1 MGKVVG
7 IIAEYNPFHNGHL
20 YHLLQAKDL
29 AQADYVVA
37 VISGNF
43 TQRGDTS
50 IVDKWTKAYMAI
62 CGGCDLVLE
71 LPTVYSISSAEN
83 FASGAIKILDSLK
96 IVDSIAFGAEASD
109 LATLNN
115 IANVLYTEP
124 RGYTNILTHE
134 LQKGISFPSARENA
148 ILMYLNDI
156 KRYANI
162 LNSPNNI
169 LAIEYLKALKTQK
182 SNMNPIMVKRS
193 KVYYNDDRI
202 VDDFASATA
211 IRKLI
216 KRREYED
223 LRKVVPR
230 STYKILSRQIR
241 DGNIVLGLENFEKEI
256 IYTLRKMSIRE
267 IANLPDVSEG
277 LENLIKNG
285 YKIVG
290 VVSQVD
296 KPQGRK
302 MVITPTPTKLIGQK
316 YNIPVF
322 QPVKIRDDYAFL
334 SELKPDIILTMAY
347 GQIIP
352 QAVLDIP
359 TFLPLNLHGS
369 ILPKYRG
376 ASPIQSALLNGDKS
390 TGITL
395 MEMVDKMDAGRMF
408 YKKEIAISNEDNYES
423 LSI

>member
-83 FASGAIKILDSLK
+83 FASGAVKILDSLK

-256 IYTLRKMSIRE
+256 IYTLRKMNIRE

-277 LENLIKNG
+277 LENLIKN
-285 YKIVG
+285 
-290 VVSQVD
+290 SAD
-296 KPQGRK
+296 NCND
-302 MVITPTPTKLIGQK
+302 MSKLIA
-316 YNIPVF
+316 NIKSKRYT
-322 QPVKIRDDYAFL
+322 QTRIQR
-334 SELKPDIILTMAY
+334 ILLY
-347 GQIIP
+347 
-352 QAVLDIP
+352 
-359 TFLPLNLHGS
+359 
-369 ILPKYRG
+369 
-376 ASPIQSALLNGDKS
+376 ALLGIDKKMMEDS
-390 TGITL
+390 KKVTPYVRVLGFTNKGKELISEINKRNPKINMITS
-395 MEMVDKMDAGRMF
+395 V
-408 YKKEIAISNEDNYES
+408 KKFIEKNNKPSNRTIMQMLQKDIFATDVYTLGFDFES
-423 LSI
+423 KANLDFTNNMIITN

>member
-256 IYTLRKMSIRE
+256 IYTLRKMNIRE

-277 LENLIKNG
+277 LENLIKN
-285 YKIVG
+285 
-290 VVSQVD
+290 SAD
-296 KPQGRK
+296 NCND
-302 MVITPTPTKLIGQK
+302 MSKLIA
-316 YNIPVF
+316 NIKSKRYT
-322 QPVKIRDDYAFL
+322 QTRIQR
-334 SELKPDIILTMAY
+334 ILLY
-347 GQIIP
+347 
-352 QAVLDIP
+352 
-359 TFLPLNLHGS
+359 
-369 ILPKYRG
+369 
-376 ASPIQSALLNGDKS
+376 ALLGIDKKMMEDS
-390 TGITL
+390 KKVTPYVRVLGFTNKGKELISEINKRNPKINMITS
-395 MEMVDKMDAGRMF
+395 V
-408 YKKEIAISNEDNYES
+408 KKFIEKNNKPSNRTIMQMLQKDIFATDVYTLGFDFES
-423 LSI
+423 KANLDFTNNMIITN

>member
-230 STYKILSRQIR
+230 STYKILSKQIR

-277 LENLIKNG
+277 LENLIKN
-285 YKIVG
+285 
-290 VVSQVD
+290 SAD
-296 KPQGRK
+296 NCND
-302 MVITPTPTKLIGQK
+302 MSKLIA
-316 YNIPVF
+316 NIKSKRYT
-322 QPVKIRDDYAFL
+322 QTRIQR
-334 SELKPDIILTMAY
+334 ILLY
-347 GQIIP
+347 
-352 QAVLDIP
+352 
-359 TFLPLNLHGS
+359 
-369 ILPKYRG
+369 
-376 ASPIQSALLNGDKS
+376 ALLGIDKKMMEDS
-390 TGITL
+390 KKVTPYVRVLGFTNKGKELISEINKRNPKINMITSVKKFIEKNNKPSNRTIMQML
-395 MEMVDKMDAGRMF
+395 QKDIFETDV
-408 YKKEIAISNEDNYES
+408 YKLGFDFES
-423 LSI
+423 KANLDFTNNMIITN

>member
-83 FASGAIKILDSLK
+83 FASGAVKILDSLK
-96 IVDSIAFGAEASD
+96 IIDSIAFGAEASD

-115 IANVLYTEP
+115 IANVLFQEP

-256 IYTLRKMSIRE
+256 IYTLRKMNIRE

-277 LENLIKNG
+277 LENLIKN
-285 YKIVG
+285 
-290 VVSQVD
+290 SAD
-296 KPQGRK
+296 NCND
-302 MVITPTPTKLIGQK
+302 MSKLIA
-316 YNIPVF
+316 NIKSKRYT
-322 QPVKIRDDYAFL
+322 QTRIQR
-334 SELKPDIILTMAY
+334 ILLY
-347 GQIIP
+347 
-352 QAVLDIP
+352 
-359 TFLPLNLHGS
+359 
-369 ILPKYRG
+369 
-376 ASPIQSALLNGDKS
+376 ALLGIDKKMMEDS
-390 TGITL
+390 KKVTPYVRVLGFTNKGKELISEINKRNPKINMITS
-395 MEMVDKMDAGRMF
+395 V
-408 YKKEIAISNEDNYES
+408 KKFIEKNNKPSNRTIMQMLQKDIFATDVYTLGFDFES
-423 LSI
+423 KANLDFTNNMIITN

>member
-83 FASGAIKILDSLK
+83 FASGAVKILDSLK

-115 IANVLYTEP
+115 IANVLFQEP

-277 LENLIKNG
+277 LENLIKN
-285 YKIVG
+285 
-290 VVSQVD
+290 SAD
-296 KPQGRK
+296 NCND
-302 MVITPTPTKLIGQK
+302 MSKLIA
-316 YNIPVF
+316 NIKSKRYT
-322 QPVKIRDDYAFL
+322 QTRIQR
-334 SELKPDIILTMAY
+334 ILLY
-347 GQIIP
+347 
-352 QAVLDIP
+352 
-359 TFLPLNLHGS
+359 
-369 ILPKYRG
+369 
-376 ASPIQSALLNGDKS
+376 ALLGIDKKMMEDS
-390 TGITL
+390 KKVTPYVRVLGFTNKGKELISEINKRNSKINMITS
-395 MEMVDKMDAGRMF
+395 V
-408 YKKEIAISNEDNYES
+408 KKFIEKNNKPSNRTIMQMLQKDIFATDVYTLGFDFES
-423 LSI
+423 KANLDFTNNMIITN

>member
-83 FASGAIKILDSLK
+83 FASGAVKILDSLK
-96 IVDSIAFGAEASD
+96 IIDSIAFGAEASD

-256 IYTLRKMSIRE
+256 IYTLRKMTIRE

-277 LENLIKNG
+277 LENLIKN
-285 YKIVG
+285 
-290 VVSQVD
+290 SAD
-296 KPQGRK
+296 NCND
-302 MVITPTPTKLIGQK
+302 MSKLIA
-316 YNIPVF
+316 NIKSKRYT
-322 QPVKIRDDYAFL
+322 QTRIQR
-334 SELKPDIILTMAY
+334 ILLY
-347 GQIIP
+347 
-352 QAVLDIP
+352 
-359 TFLPLNLHGS
+359 
-369 ILPKYRG
+369 
-376 ASPIQSALLNGDKS
+376 ALLGIDKKMMEDS
-390 TGITL
+390 KKVTPYVRVLGFTNKGKELISEINKRNPKINMITS
-395 MEMVDKMDAGRMF
+395 V
-408 YKKEIAISNEDNYES
+408 KKFIEKNNKPSNRTIMQMLQKDIFATDVYTLGFDFES
-423 LSI
+423 KANLDFTNNMIITN

>member
-83 FASGAIKILDSLK
+83 FASGAVKILDSLK
-96 IVDSIAFGAEASD
+96 IIDSIAFGAEASD

-115 IANVLYTEP
+115 IANVLFQEP

-277 LENLIKNG
+277 LENLIKN
-285 YKIVG
+285 
-290 VVSQVD
+290 SAD
-296 KPQGRK
+296 NCND
-302 MVITPTPTKLIGQK
+302 MSKLIA
-316 YNIPVF
+316 NIKSKRYT
-322 QPVKIRDDYAFL
+322 QTRIQR
-334 SELKPDIILTMAY
+334 ILLY
-347 GQIIP
+347 
-352 QAVLDIP
+352 
-359 TFLPLNLHGS
+359 
-369 ILPKYRG
+369 
-376 ASPIQSALLNGDKS
+376 ALLGIDKKMMEDS
-390 TGITL
+390 KKVTPYVRVLGFTNKGKELISEINKRNSKINMITS
-395 MEMVDKMDAGRMF
+395 V
-408 YKKEIAISNEDNYES
+408 KKFIEKNNKPSNRTIMQMLQKDIFATDVYTLGFDFES
-423 LSI
+423 KANLDFTNNMIITN

>member
-83 FASGAIKILDSLK
+83 FASGAVKILDSLK
-96 IVDSIAFGAEASD
+96 IIDSIAFGAEASD

-169 LAIEYLKALKTQK
+169 LVIEYLKAMKMQK

-241 DGNIVLGLENFEKEI
+241 DGNIVLGFENFEKEI

-277 LENLIKNG
+277 LENLIKN
-285 YKIVG
+285 
-290 VVSQVD
+290 SAD
-296 KPQGRK
+296 NCND
-302 MVITPTPTKLIGQK
+302 MSKLIA
-316 YNIPVF
+316 NIKSKRYT
-322 QPVKIRDDYAFL
+322 QTRIQR
-334 SELKPDIILTMAY
+334 ILLY
-347 GQIIP
+347 
-352 QAVLDIP
+352 
-359 TFLPLNLHGS
+359 
-369 ILPKYRG
+369 
-376 ASPIQSALLNGDKS
+376 ALLGIDKKMMEDS
-390 TGITL
+390 KKVTPYVRVLGFTNKGKELISEINKRNPKINMITS
-395 MEMVDKMDAGRMF
+395 V
-408 YKKEIAISNEDNYES
+408 KKFIEKNNKPSNRTIMQMLQKDIFATDVYTLGFDFES
-423 LSI
+423 KANLDFTNNMIITN

>member
-83 FASGAIKILDSLK
+83 FASGAVKILDSLK

-115 IANVLYTEP
+115 IANVLFQEP

-277 LENLIKNG
+277 LENLIKN
-285 YKIVG
+285 
-290 VVSQVD
+290 SAD
-296 KPQGRK
+296 NCND
-302 MVITPTPTKLIGQK
+302 MSKLIA
-316 YNIPVF
+316 NIKSKRYT
-322 QPVKIRDDYAFL
+322 QTRIQR
-334 SELKPDIILTMAY
+334 ILLY
-347 GQIIP
+347 
-352 QAVLDIP
+352 
-359 TFLPLNLHGS
+359 
-369 ILPKYRG
+369 
-376 ASPIQSALLNGDKS
+376 ALLGIDKKMMEDS
-390 TGITL
+390 KKVTPYVRVLGFTNKGKELISEINKRNSKINMITS
-395 MEMVDKMDAGRMF
+395 V
-408 YKKEIAISNEDNYES
+408 KKFIEKNNKPSNRTIMQMLQKDIFATDVYTLEFDFES
-423 LSI
+423 KANLDFTNNMIITN